1 MEIPCKLT
9 FMTAS
14 ETEYMKTRKL
24 VNDALSV
31 ELSSENMY
39 NASIVPSPAEPK
51 LLVKIWMVK
60 FWRLQENPPNPPKYS
75 PSKILCYTVASYSSR

>member
-9 FMTAS
+9 FMNAS

-24 VNDALSV
+24 MNDALSV

-39 NASIVPSPAEPK
+39 NANIVK
-51 LLVKIWMVK
+51 KTKIRLLTI
-60 FWRLQENPPNPPKYS
+60 S
-75 PSKILCYTVASYSSR
+75 G

>member
-9 FMTAS
+9 FMTAN

-31 ELSSENMY
+31 ELSSESMY
-39 NASIVPSPAEPK
+39 NVSIVK
-51 LLVKIWMVK
+51 KTKIRLLTI
-60 FWRLQENPPNPPKYS
+60 S
-75 PSKILCYTVASYSSR
+75 G

>member
-1 MEIPCKLT
+1 MEIPYKLT

-39 NASIVPSPAEPK
+39 NVSIVPSPAEPK

-60 FWRLQENPPNPPKYS
+60 FW
-75 PSKILCYTVASYSSR
+75 